1 MQASVFRYRCPELLI
16 IDKYINL
23 FNNWI
28 KRYNIV
34 TYAENEQEDL
44 MKRTRFHIFLI
55 AIITIINGCEKP
67 FIQDPVAENPLPE
80 PPYTGLEER
89 IREKYDHR
97 AVFTWDQYMDLLT
110 ELSKDKYL
118 VLPLDEMKN
127 TFSESKVVIGMRH
140 DIDMNPF
147 KALEMVGIE
156 RDFGFRT
163 TYFVLPTADYYGYM
177 YSTGLNR
184 NAGLDPLIRDL
195 YDSGAEI
202 GMHNDMLTAMID
214 FGFDPFIFN
223 GNELAFIRSLGIPV
237 TGTSSHGSP
246 IARITVPNYQ
256 IFSDF
261 AKSVSVVCYGNEYPI
276 GKYSLA
282 DYGYE
287 YEAYFLDF
295 DLYFSESGGKW
306 NDVNGFS
313 GILEQLARSLPG
325 TRIQILTHPD
335 WWGKA
340 IN

>member
-1 MQASVFRYRCPELLI
+1 MS
-16 IDKYINL
+16 
-23 FNNWI
+23 
-28 KRYNIV
+28 
-34 TYAENEQEDL
+34 
-44 MKRTRFHIFLI
+44 
-55 AIITIINGCEKP
+55 
-67 FIQDPVAENPLPE
+67 
-80 PPYTGLEER
+80 
-89 IREKYDHR
+89 
-97 AVFTWDQYMDLLT
+97 
-110 ELSKDKYL
+110 
-118 VLPLDEMKN
+118 N
-127 TFSESKVVIGMRH
+127 TFSESKVVVGLRH

-147 KALEMVGIE
+147 KALEMAVIE

-163 TYFVLPTADYYGYM
+163 TYFVLPTADYYGYL
-177 YSTGLNR
+177 YRTGLNR
-184 NAGLDPLIRDL
+184 NEGLDSIIRDL
-195 YDSGAEI
+195 YDTGTEI

-214 FGFDPFIFN
+214 FGFDPFSFN

-237 TGTSSHGSP
+237 SGTASHGSP
-246 IARITVPNYQ
+246 IARLTVPNYQ

-261 AKSVSVVCYGNEYPI
+261 AKSVSVVYNGNEYPI

-295 DLYFSESGGKW
+295 DFYYSESGGKW

-313 GILEQLARSLPG
+313 GILEQLAGSLPG